1 MPIFHE
7 GCDAILPV
15 VTKVVM
21 RTSPGVHGGPA
32 VREYEGLLFV
42 AWLPTGIFGLLVQ
55 SGWVC
60 WGGYFNELQYLVWK
74 PPFGSARF
82 GATVLP
88 AIGDLRVF
96 KLPHRIVHQHGRK
109 SGDKSMAIPDFQAL
123 MLPVLKESAAGEV
136 RITDVVA
143 TLGAKLALSEAELS
157 ELLPSGKQTTFANRV
172 NWAKSYLGK
181 AGLIRLTKRAYFEIS
196 ERGQAVL
203 ANPPQTINI
212 KFLESFPEFKAFR
225 DATAVSPATPQA
237 EPTNFKELA
246 PDEVIRSASD
256 ELQQSLSAEL
266 LAKILASPPDFFER
280 LVVQLLIAMGY
291 GGSAIEA
298 GKALGKSGD
307 GGVDGV
313 IDQDALGLDRIYVQ
327 AKRYTDNKVS
337 SGEIRDFF
345 GSLDRFKANKG
356 LFVTTSSFSPSARE
370 TADLLSKRIVLIDG
384 RFLTRLMIRF
394 DIGCRVE
401 EVVYIKKLD
410 EDFFD

>member
-1 MPIFHE
+1 
-7 GCDAILPV
+7 
-15 VTKVVM
+15 
-21 RTSPGVHGGPA
+21 
-32 VREYEGLLFV
+32 
-42 AWLPTGIFGLLVQ
+42 
-55 SGWVC
+55 
-60 WGGYFNELQYLVWK
+60 
-74 PPFGSARF
+74 
-82 GATVLP
+82 
-88 AIGDLRVF
+88 
-96 KLPHRIVHQHGRK
+96 
-109 SGDKSMAIPDFQAL
+109 
-123 MLPVLKESAAGEV
+123 MLPVLREAASGEV
-136 RITDVVA
+136 RISEVVA
-143 TLGAKLALSEAELS
+143 VLGSKLALSEVELS

-181 AGLIRLTKRAYFEIS
+181 AGLITLTKRAYFVIS
-196 ERGQAVL
+196 DRGRAVL
-203 ANPPQTINI
+203 ANPPESINI
-212 KFLESFPEFKAFR
+212 KFLESFPEFKNFR
-225 DATAVSPATPQA
+225 EASVGNPIATES
-237 EPTNFKELA
+237 EITNFKELA
-246 PDEVIRSASD
+246 PDELIRSASD
-256 ELQQSLSAEL
+256 ELQQSLGAEL
-266 LAKILASPPDFFER
+266 LSKILASPPDFFER

-356 LFVTTSSFSPSARE
+356 LFVTTSSFSPAAKE
-370 TADLLSKRIVLIDG
+370 TAEMLSKRIVLIDG
-384 RFLTRLMIRF
+384 NLLCRLMIRF

>member
-1 MPIFHE
+1 
-7 GCDAILPV
+7 
-15 VTKVVM
+15 
-21 RTSPGVHGGPA
+21 
-32 VREYEGLLFV
+32 
-42 AWLPTGIFGLLVQ
+42 
-55 SGWVC
+55 
-60 WGGYFNELQYLVWK
+60 
-74 PPFGSARF
+74 
-82 GATVLP
+82 
-88 AIGDLRVF
+88 
-96 KLPHRIVHQHGRK
+96 
-109 SGDKSMAIPDFQAL
+109 MAIPDFQSL
-123 MLPVLKESAAGEV
+123 MLPVLKEATHGEV
-136 RITDVVA
+136 RISDVVT
-143 TLGAKLALSEAELS
+143 TLGQKLGLTEAELS

-181 AGLIRLTKRAYFEIS
+181 AGLIKLTKRAHFEIS

-203 ANPPQTINI
+203 ANPPQMINI
-212 KFLESFPEFKAFR
+212 KFLETFPEFKAFR
-225 DATAVSPATPQA
+225 EATTESSASPQP
-237 EPTNFKELA
+237 EPTSVKELT
-246 PDEVIRSASD
+246 PDEVIRSAND
-256 ELQQSLSAEL
+256 ELQQSLGAEL
-266 LAKILASPPDFFER
+266 ITRILASPPDFFER

-327 AKRYTDNKVS
+327 AKRYTDAKVS

-356 LFVTTSSFSPSARE
+356 LFVTTSTFSPAAKE
-370 TADLLSKRIVLIDG
+370 TADMLSKRIVLIDG
-384 RFLTRLMIRF
+384 LHLARLMIRY